1 MQGAPFQIWAG
12 TLLDIVRVLVKLKEI
27 QTFQA
32 LNSALRSI
40 LGCEMA
46 SLKIALESAA
56 RRGHTKQK
64 HYGATCQTQNPVRKK
79 LESLFSPSPL
89 IVC

>member
-64 HYGATCQTQNPVRKK
+64 HYGATSEFPQPQLRRQPD
-79 LESLFSPSPL
+79 
-89 IVC
+89 